1 MKRIC
6 ELHVRTALFAALLVA
21 AAYGFRQLLFVH
33 APMTFSDHVEDMS
46 YGWYVPLFSIYVLWR
61 ERRELVSSLGRPS
74 LFGLIAAIPFLAFG
88 FLGVRGIQVRFEMLG
103 FAGLLWALS
112 WTFYGW
118 RTAKRVL
125 FPAAFLLFCMPLAT
139 YLDVVTVHLR
149 LLASSTAFALLKGF
163 GLDVVRRGTMLASS
177 SGAFAIDIAEPCSGL
192 RSLFALTALTAGYA
206 YFTQPTWLRR
216 AVLFALA
223 VPIAILGNVMRIVT
237 IAIIGLTCSEDFATG
252 FYHDYSGYVVFL
264 VAIALMVA
272 AGGAID
278 RISVAIRGGKKPNET
293 YSQRESTTGEP
304 RREDVSW
311 RGYTVVV
318 LSLAL
323 IVPVMAYQ
331 ARSAKPI
338 VCEPPEIELGELDG
352 FERTVLEPSE
362 AELKT
367 LPSDTQFV
375 KRLYTAPGG
384 VWFQVTVVIGGV
396 SKSSIHRPELCLP
409 SQGFQMTDPRDASAA
424 GTDWRFISLVRSD
437 APPLGFAYTFFNQAG
452 FRTPSHMKRIF
463 RDVWDRSVHNRID
476 RWVMVTINAFTA
488 DDSLLV
494 AFLERIA
501 ESCSFLK

>member
-1 MKRIC
+1 
-6 ELHVRTALFAALLVA
+6 
-21 AAYGFRQLLFVH
+21 
-33 APMTFSDHVEDMS
+33 
-46 YGWYVPLFSIYVLWR
+46 
-61 ERRELVSSLGRPS
+61 
-74 LFGLIAAIPFLAFG
+74 
-88 FLGVRGIQVRFEMLG
+88 
-103 FAGLLWALS
+103 
-112 WTFYGW
+112 
-118 RTAKRVL
+118 
-125 FPAAFLLFCMPLAT
+125 
-139 YLDVVTVHLR
+139 
-149 LLASSTAFALLKGF
+149 
-163 GLDVVRRGTMLASS
+163 
-177 SGAFAIDIAEPCSGL
+177 
-192 RSLFALTALTAGYA
+192 LTALTAGYA

-278 RISVAIRGGKKPNET
+278 RISAAIRGGKKSNGTSSRCEPMA
-293 YSQRESTTGEP
+293 GEP
-304 RREDVSW
+304 CRVDVSW

-424 GTDWRFISLVRSD
+424 GTDWRFISLVRSA